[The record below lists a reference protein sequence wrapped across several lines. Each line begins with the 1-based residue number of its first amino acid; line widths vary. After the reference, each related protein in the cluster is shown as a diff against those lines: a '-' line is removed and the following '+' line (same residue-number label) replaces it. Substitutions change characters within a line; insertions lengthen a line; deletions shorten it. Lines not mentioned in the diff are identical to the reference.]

1 MISERSLYPLQS
13 SFITVGPEEDT
24 VKKNKKRKEEVNF
37 DLISKVLLEMFT
49 QPTIIKLSY

>member
-1 MISERSLYPLQS
+1 MISERSLNPLQS

-24 VKKNKKRKEEVNF
+24 VKKNKKRKEEVDF
-37 DLISKVLLEMFT
+37 DLISKVLLEIFT

>member
-24 VKKNKKRKEEVNF
+24 VKKNKKRKEEVDF

>member
-24 VKKNKKRKEEVNF
+24 VKKNKKRKEELDF